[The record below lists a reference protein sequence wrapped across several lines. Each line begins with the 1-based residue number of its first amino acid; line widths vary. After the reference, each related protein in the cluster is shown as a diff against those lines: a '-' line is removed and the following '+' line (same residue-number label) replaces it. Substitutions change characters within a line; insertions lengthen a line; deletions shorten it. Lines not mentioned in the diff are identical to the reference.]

1 MTQGNKAVEEIMA
14 TYTPVEVKRL
24 IHDHS
29 NEAFVHHQDTKDI
42 MQFYA
47 EHNSDVH
54 HWLLDDPTTF
64 EYYVGAQTGYH
75 KTQLDCKGED
85 ERFRLQTYFIR
96 DVVYLFIATVCYD
109 LAQSHDL
116 INKTYKEVE
125 DWQLKIDLEHRKNQ
139 LQVIDG
145 GKK

>member
-1 MTQGNKAVEEIMA
+1 MTNKAVEEIMG

-29 NEAFVHHQDTKDI
+29 NDAFVHHQSTKDI
-42 MQFYA
+42 MSFYK

-54 HWLLDDPTTF
+54 HWLLDDATTF
-64 EYYVGAQTGYH
+64 EYYADIQQAYNKAQRG
-75 KTQLDCKGED
+75 LEEED
-85 ERFRLQTYFIR
+85 RFALQTYFIR
-96 DVVYLFIATVCYD
+96 DVIYLFIATVCYD

-116 INKTYKEVE
+116 IHKTYKEVE
-125 DWQLKIDLEHRKNQ
+125 DWQLSIDLEHRKKQ

-145 GKK
+145 GKS

>member
-1 MTQGNKAVEEIMA
+1 MTNKAVEEIMA

-29 NEAFVHHQDTKDI
+29 NDAFVHHQDTKDI
-42 MQFYA
+42 MKFYK

-54 HWLLDDPTTF
+54 HWLLDDAVTF
-64 EYYVGAQTGYH
+64 EYYADIQQAYNKAQRG
-75 KTQLDCKGED
+75 LDED
-85 ERFRLQTYFIR
+85 ERFALQTYFIR
-96 DVVYLFIATVCYD
+96 DVLYLFIATVCYD

-116 INKTYKEVE
+116 IHKTYKEVE
-125 DWQLKIDLEHRKNQ
+125 DWQLSIDLEHRKNQ

-145 GKK
+145 GKA

>member
-1 MTQGNKAVEEIMA
+1 MTNKAVEEIMA

-42 MQFYA
+42 MKFYK

-54 HWLLDDPTTF
+54 HWLLDDAVTF
-64 EYYVGAQTGYH
+64 EYYADIQQAYNKAQRG
-75 KTQLDCKGED
+75 LDED
-85 ERFRLQTYFIR
+85 ERFALQTYFIR
-96 DVVYLFIATVCYD
+96 DVIYLFIATVCYD

-116 INKTYKEVE
+116 VHKTYKEVE
-125 DWQLKIDLEHRKNQ
+125 DWQLSIDLEHRKKQ

-145 GKK
+145 GKS

>member
-1 MTQGNKAVEEIMA
+1 MTNKAVDEIMT

-47 EHNSDVH
+47 EYNSDVH
-54 HWLLDDPTTF
+54 HWLLDDPVTF
-64 EYYVGAQTGYH
+64 EYYAGAQAAYNRA
-75 KTQLDCKGED
+75 QQDCKDED
-85 ERFRLQTYFIR
+85 ERFSLQTYFIR

-116 INKTYKEVE
+116 IHKTYKEVE
-125 DWQLKIDLEHRKNQ
+125 DWQLNIDLEHRKKQ

-145 GKK
+145 GKS

>member
-1 MTQGNKAVEEIMA
+1 MTNKAVEEIMA

-42 MQFYA
+42 MKFYK

-54 HWLLDDPTTF
+54 HWLLDDAVTF
-64 EYYVGAQTGYH
+64 EYYADIQQAYNKAQRG
-75 KTQLDCKGED
+75 LDED
-85 ERFRLQTYFIR
+85 ERFALQTYFIR
-96 DVVYLFIATVCYD
+96 DVIYLFIATVCYD

-116 INKTYKEVE
+116 IHKTYKEVE
-125 DWQLKIDLEHRKNQ
+125 DWQLSIDLEHRKNQ
-139 LQVIDG
+139 LQLIDG
-145 GKK
+145 GKA

>member
-1 MTQGNKAVEEIMA
+1 MTNKAVEEIMA

-42 MQFYA
+42 MKFYK

-54 HWLLDDPTTF
+54 HWLLDDAVTF
-64 EYYVGAQTGYH
+64 EYYADIQQAYNKAQRG
-75 KTQLDCKGED
+75 LDED
-85 ERFRLQTYFIR
+85 ERFALQTYFIR
-96 DVVYLFIATVCYD
+96 DVLYLFIATVCYD

-116 INKTYKEVE
+116 IHKTYKEVE
-125 DWQLKIDLEHRKNQ
+125 DWQLSIDLEHRKNQ
-139 LQVIDG
+139 LQLIDG
-145 GKK
+145 GKA

>member
-1 MTQGNKAVEEIMA
+1 MTNKAVEEIMG

-42 MQFYA
+42 MQFYK

-54 HWLLDDPTTF
+54 HWLLDDATTF
-64 EYYVGAQTGYH
+64 EYYADIQQAYNKAQRG
-75 KTQLDCKGED
+75 LDEED
-85 ERFRLQTYFIR
+85 RFALQTYFIR
-96 DVVYLFIATVCYD
+96 DVLYLFIATVCYD

-125 DWQLKIDLEHRKNQ
+125 DWQLSIDLEHRKNQ

-145 GKK
+145 GKA

>member
-1 MTQGNKAVEEIMA
+1 MTNKAVEEIMA

-29 NEAFVHHQDTKDI
+29 NDAFVHTKATKDI
-42 MQFYA
+42 MKFYK

-54 HWLLDDPTTF
+54 HWLLDDAVTF
-64 EYYVGAQTGYH
+64 EYYADIQQAYNKAQRG
-75 KTQLDCKGED
+75 LDED
-85 ERFRLQTYFIR
+85 ERFALQTYFIR
-96 DVVYLFIATVCYD
+96 DVLYLFIATVCYD

-116 INKTYKEVE
+116 IHKTYKEVE
-125 DWQLKIDLEHRKNQ
+125 DWQLSIDLEHRKNQ

-145 GKK
+145 GKS

>member
-1 MTQGNKAVEEIMA
+1 MTNKAVEEIMT

-42 MQFYA
+42 MKFYA
-47 EHNSDVH
+47 EYNSDVH
-54 HWLLDDPTTF
+54 HWLLDDAITF
-64 EYYVGAQTGYH
+64 EYYADIQQAYNKAQRG
-75 KTQLDCKGED
+75 LEEED
-85 ERFRLQTYFIR
+85 RFALQTYFIR

-116 INKTYKEVE
+116 IHKTYKEVE
-125 DWQLKIDLEHRKNQ
+125 DWQLSIDLEHRKKQ
-139 LQVIDG
+139 SAHKIRS
-145 GKK
+145 

>member
-1 MTQGNKAVEEIMA
+1 MCIRDS
-14 TYTPVEVKRL
+14 KRI

-29 NEAFVHHQDTKDI
+29 NDAFVHHQDTKDI
-42 MQFYA
+42 MSFYK

-54 HWLLDDPTTF
+54 HWLLDDATTF
-64 EYYVGAQTGYH
+64 EYYADIQQAYNKAQRG
-75 KTQLDCKGED
+75 LEEED
-85 ERFRLQTYFIR
+85 RFALQTYFIR
-96 DVVYLFIATVCYD
+96 DVIYLFIATVCYD

-116 INKTYKEVE
+116 IHKTFKEVE
-125 DWQLKIDLEHRKNQ
+125 DWQLSIDLEHRKNQ